1 METNRSLFIFGINFF
16 WEGENLKKLQ
26 FGNITYES
34 MEEKTIRNQFV
45 KVFKK
50 CPLPEDE
57 ILSNI
62 GLFLNSK
69 NLSRIL
75 FMNHLYQQIID
86 IQGIIIEFG
95 VRWGQNVSLFAALR
109 GIYEPFNRHRK
120 IVGFDTFKGF
130 PAISK
135 KDGKSK
141 LMKRGADSVSENYVD
156 YLTKVMECQE
166 KDNPLSHI
174 KKFELVAGDAGVEI
188 DRYLKEHPETIIALA
203 YFDFDIYEPTKK
215 CLEAIRPHLVKG
227 SVLGFDELNDP
238 DSPGETIA
246 LREVFEL
253 NNIKLKRYRYAS
265 RVSYFIME

>member
-1 METNRSLFIFGINFF
+1 MRKSE
-16 WEGENLKKLQ
+16 

-34 MEEKTIRNQFV
+34 TDESSIRAQV
-45 KVFKK
+45 IETFKQ
-50 CPLPEDE
+50 CPIPETE
-57 ILSNI
+57 ILSNL

-75 FMNHLYQQIID
+75 FMDHLYQQIID
-86 IQGIIIEFG
+86 VQGIVIEFG
-95 VRWGQNVSLFAALR
+95 VRWGQNMSLFAAIR

-130 PAISK
+130 PAITE

-141 LMKRGADSVSENYVD
+141 LMRVGADSVSENYID
-156 YLTKVMECQE
+156 YLNTLMELQE

-174 KKFELVAGDAGVEI
+174 KKFELVAGDAVVEI
-188 DRYLKEHPETIIALA
+188 GKYLTEHPETIIALA
-203 YFDFDIYEPTKK
+203 YFDFDLYEPTRK
-215 CLEAIRPHLVKG
+215 CLEVIRPYLVKG

-238 DSPGETIA
+238 DSPGETVA
-246 LREVFEL
+246 LKEVFEL
-253 NNIKLKRYRYAS
+253 NKISLRRYRHAS

>member
-1 METNRSLFIFGINFF
+1 M
-16 WEGENLKKLQ
+16 KKSQ

-34 MEEKTIRNQFV
+34 AEEKSMRSQFV
-45 KVFKK
+45 EDFKQ
-50 CPLPEDE
+50 CPIPADE
-57 ILSNI
+57 ILSNL

-86 IQGIIIEFG
+86 VQGIIVEFG
-95 VRWGQNVSLFAALR
+95 VRWGQNVSLLAALR

-130 PAISK
+130 PVISE
-135 KDGKSK
+135 KDGKSE
-141 LMKRGADSVSENYVD
+141 LMKEGELAVSENYID
-156 YLTKVMECQE
+156 YLTKVMEFQE

-174 KKFELVAGDAGVEI
+174 KKFELVAGDAVVEI
-188 DRYLKEHPETIIALA
+188 DKYLKEHPETIIALA
-203 YFDFDIYEPTKK
+203 YFDFDLYEPTRK

-246 LREVFEL
+246 LREVFGL

-265 RVSYFIME
+265 RVSYFVLE